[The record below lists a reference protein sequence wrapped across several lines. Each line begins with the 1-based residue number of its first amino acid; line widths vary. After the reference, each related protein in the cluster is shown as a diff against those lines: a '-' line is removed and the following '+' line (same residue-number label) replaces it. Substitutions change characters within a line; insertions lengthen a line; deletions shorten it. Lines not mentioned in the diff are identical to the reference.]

1 MGVHISLEDD
11 VFTVTLKGKSLYGD
25 VYFSHDIST
34 PYTLIR
40 SWFTGLCD
48 LLYFNAPH
56 VRTNIAD
63 LLIHCIQFS
72 LIQI

>member
-40 SWFTGLCD
+40 S
-48 LLYFNAPH
+48 
-56 VRTNIAD
+56 
-63 LLIHCIQFS
+63 
-72 LIQI
+72 